1 MKRSR
6 FTDEQIIALLKEN
19 EAGAKVDAL
28 CRREGVSTATFYAW
42 RKKFGGMEA
51 SDAKKLA
58 SSRRRTRGSSG
69 SSRTRCST

>member
-19 EAGAKVDAL
+19 EAGAKVDSL

-42 RKKFGGMEA
+42 
-51 SDAKKLA
+51 L
-58 SSRRRTRGSSG
+58 
-69 SSRTRCST
+69 